1 MATRSPSATAFPL
14 DHRFALLYLNCSF
27 PRQSGTIMSGF
38 ASTLEAFYL
47 ERLGYKKGW
56 HSGDRFHER

>member
-1 MATRSPSATAFPL
+1 
-14 DHRFALLYLNCSF
+14 
-27 PRQSGTIMSGF
+27 MSGF